1 MAKKYVDNIVIEG
14 ARLMFRNFAGE
25 ATKFNGRGDRNFC
38 VVIEDEAVAAQMIE
52 DGWNVKSLDPRD
64 EYDSPTY
71 YIQVKV
77 SFDPY
82 QPEVYMITGKNK
94 VMIDE
99 ESISTF
105 DYADIANVD
114 LIIRPYTWEVNGK
127 SGIKAYLKSMYVV
140 INEDPFASKY
150 DFGDDDLPDMY

>member
-14 ARLMFRNFAGE
+14 ARLMFKNFAGE
-25 ATKFNGRGDRNFC
+25 ETKFNRKGDKNFC
-38 VVIEDEAVAAQMIE
+38 VAIEDEAMAAQMIE
-52 DGWNVKSLDPRD
+52 DGWNVKSLDARD
-64 EYDSPTY
+64 EYDTPTY

-82 QPEVYMITGKNK
+82 PPEVYMITGRNK
-94 VMIDE
+94 VELDE
-99 ESISTF
+99 DSVESL
-105 DYADIANVD
+105 DYADIGNVD
-114 LIIRPYTWEVNGK
+114 LIIRPYTWEVSGK

-150 DFGDDDLPDMY
+150 DFDTEDPAMY